1 MGVMAKVHSIAL
13 TLLVE
18 AVADWLRLKAKAET
32 TPDCTTGQNGAEFP
46 HPIHGMKAKAWDKVL
61 KACREFGMTP
71 SAISAVRVVKP
82 EEKKT
87 GLGAFKIG

>member
-1 MGVMAKVHSIAL
+1 
-13 TLLVE
+13 
-18 AVADWLRLKAKAET
+18 
-32 TPDCTTGQNGAEFP
+32 
-46 HPIHGMKAKAWDKVL
+46 
-61 KACREFGMTP
+61 MTP